1 MARGAPAPNRRAGHF
16 LGTAGGIY
24 MSGSVLRVVI
34 GLLLSHA
41 PIWFSAWISS
51 VFHLVLAA
59 FVLTLAHFH
68 LRKATSR

>member
-1 MARGAPAPNRRAGHF
+1 
-16 LGTAGGIY
+16 